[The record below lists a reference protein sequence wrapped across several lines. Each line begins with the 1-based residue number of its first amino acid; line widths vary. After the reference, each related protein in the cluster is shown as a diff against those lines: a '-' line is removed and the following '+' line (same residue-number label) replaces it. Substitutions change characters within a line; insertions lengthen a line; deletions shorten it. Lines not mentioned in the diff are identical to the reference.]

1 MSLEAL
7 KGGIEVG
14 RRKKPSEVK
23 EVVEEVVE
31 PVVDEVVE
39 EEPVIEEQPI
49 VEKKGKVTALKLY
62 LRSEPSTE
70 SEPLKTLDRDT
81 LVTINDAFVDSKFYK
96 VALNDGL
103 EGYCVKEF
111 IEIIE

>member
-1 MSLEAL
+1 M
-7 KGGIEVG
+7 G
-14 RRKKPSEVK
+14 RRKRPSEVK

-39 EEPVIEEQPI
+39 GESVI
-49 VEKKGKVTALKLY
+49 EKKGKVTALKLY

-96 VALNDGL
+96 VALNDGF

>member
-1 MSLEAL
+1 M
-7 KGGIEVG
+7 G

-31 PVVDEVVE
+31 PVVDEAIE
-39 EEPVIEEQPI
+39 EKSVIEEQSI

-81 LVTINDAFVDSKFYK
+81 LVTINDVFVDSKFYK

-111 IEIIE
+111 IEIVE

>member
-1 MSLEAL
+1 M
-7 KGGIEVG
+7 G

-39 EEPVIEEQPI
+39 EQPI
-49 VEKKGKVTALKLY
+49 VEKKGKVTVLKLY

-96 VALNDGL
+96 VALNDDL